1 MGGHSLQ
8 AAIDLGVTVIA
19 ECRWSPDRE
28 GLVSISSDW
37 PVGESRSIDVGDLA
51 DRIGG
56 HLDFPQ
62 QAVACLAERFGSF
75 TGSLELHSTLPMA
88 AGLASSAASI
98 IASIAAVANELEL
111 GLSRTEICE
120 LAFVTESTRLETGA
134 GRMDF
139 GVCGFGGTR
148 LVRFDQ
154 EAELEMTEFPDF
166 GVAIVI
172 GDSGTRALTSQSIR
186 SKRERFMRRDPEIVE
201 YQRRTDQLVVEMG
214 HCLER
219 QSGVAEL
226 GARMNACQEALS
238 SLMRSSTPMLD
249 SMIAAARGAGSLG
262 AKLSGGGS
270 GGCMFALLDGNSD
283 PQIAESLG
291 AKAASVRGTTISARG
306 LAVEEIDEVG

>member
-8 AAIDLGVTVIA
+8 AAIDLGVSAGA
-19 ECRWSPDRE
+19 ECRWSPDEE
-28 GLVSISSDW
+28 GFVSISSDW
-37 PVGESRSIDVGDLA
+37 PVNESRLIEVGALA

-62 QAVACLAERFGSF
+62 QALACIAERFGSF
-75 TGSLELHSTLPMA
+75 TGSLKLHSTLPLA

-120 LAFVTESTRLETGA
+120 LAFVTESTRLDTGA

-148 LVRFDQ
+148 LVRFGQ
-154 EAELEMTEFPDF
+154 EAELEVTEFPDF
-166 GVAIVI
+166 GASIVI

-186 SKRERFMRRDPEIVE
+186 SKRERFMRREPEIVE
-201 YQRRTDQLVVEMG
+201 YQRRTNQLVVEMG

-219 QSGVAEL
+219 QLDLAEL

-238 SLMRSSTPMLD
+238 SLMRSSTPALD
-249 SMIAAARGAGSLG
+249 SMIAAVLGAGSLG

-270 GGCMFALLDGNSD
+270 GGCMFALLDGGSD
-283 PQIAESLG
+283 SRIVESLG
-291 AKAASVRGTTISARG
+291 AKAASIRETAISARG
-306 LAVEEIDEVG
+306 LAVEEIGEVS